1 MNKKGSSYLTGV
13 FLRILIVTAIPSI
26 LFPAFMIF
34 SDLRNGKQALF
45 ERSEQ
50 MLEAISKSSVEG
62 LITGQSKTYLEPLA
76 EWALYQKES
85 AGVIFQDANGEVL
98 LVKMKNQ
105 SDENFFL
112 PKINFLIDDRG
123 EIKSPSGKVYYFK
136 KNVTMW
142 KMANEEEIFGL
153 SKEKSLVNAGAVIYF
168 STPYFVYQQIYR
180 NLIFFGVLI
189 VLFFAFALFVA
200 GRLSIKVTRPIF
212 DLIKAFK
219 EFEDGNFN
227 PQLSYPKEKELY
239 ELVVQFKTTTSRFA
253 ELLKEKDTTAAQL
266 LATASELEEL
276 NATLEDRISE
286 RTRELQ
292 NAKDMLEISSHEAM
306 EANRLKSEFL
316 ANMSHELRTPLNA
329 VIGFSELLLEEI
341 PGKLNDEQKEC
352 IQDVLSAGKHLL
364 QLINEILDLSK
375 VEAGKMVL
383 NYTTSKTEE
392 LVNNIKII
400 MKPILERKSQSLIIS
415 SDKAVDTLYTD
426 QGKLKQ
432 ILINL
437 LSNASKFSQNG
448 KTVWLEIKSDS
459 KLHFFSVKDEGI
471 GIAEKDIP
479 LIFEAFRQVDGSAS
493 RTQEGTGLGLTL
505 CKKFVELL
513 GGKMFVKSELGR
525 GSIFYFVLP
534 TDPTS
539 KVKEEN
545 IEEEYDEIAG
555 S

>member
-1 MNKKGSSYLTGV
+1 MNKKGSSYLRGV

-26 LFPAFMIF
+26 LFPTFMIF
-34 SDLRNGKQALF
+34 SDLRNGRQALF

-85 AGVIFQDANGEVL
+85 TGVIFQDANGEVL

-105 SDENFFL
+105 ADENFFL
-112 PKINFLIDDRG
+112 SKIDSLNIDRG
-123 EIKSPSGKVYYFK
+123 EIKSPSGKVYYFR

-142 KMANEEEIFGL
+142 KMASEEEIFGL
-153 SKEKSLVNAGAVIYF
+153 SKEKSLVNAGFVTYF

-189 VLFFAFALFVA
+189 VLFFAFALVVA
-200 GRLSIKVTRPIF
+200 RRLSLKVTRPVF

-219 EFEDGNFN
+219 EFEGGNFN
-227 PQLSYPKEKELY
+227 PQLSYPKERELY
-239 ELVVQFKTTTSRFA
+239 ELVVQFKTTTSRFE
-253 ELLKEKDTTAAQL
+253 ELLKEKDTTAQQL
-266 LATASELEEL
+266 IETAKELEEL
-276 NATLEDRISE
+276 NETLEERISE
-286 RTRELQ
+286 RTRELE
-292 NAKDMLEISSHEAM
+292 NTKEMLEISSHEAM

-352 IQDVLSAGKHLL
+352 IEDILSAGKHLL

-383 NYTTSKTEE
+383 NYTTSTTEE
-392 LVNNIKII
+392 LINNIKTI
-400 MKPILERKSQSLIIS
+400 MKPILERKSQTLIIKA
-415 SDKAVDTLYTD
+415 DKAADSLYTD

-432 ILINL
+432 IIINL
-437 LSNASKFSQNG
+437 LSNASKFSQN
-448 KTVWLEIKSDS
+448 KKNIWLEIKSDS
-459 KLHFFSVKDEGI
+459 KVHFFSIKDEGI

-513 GGKMFVKSELGR
+513 GGKMFVKSKLGH
-525 GSIFYFVLP
+525 GSTFYFILP
-534 TDPTS
+534 SDPTS
-539 KVKEEN
+539 KVEDEDV
-545 IEEEYDEIAG
+545 EEEYGEIAG